1 MNQTGFDLNIAGGN
15 AGADYRVQDDL
26 LEGLATGYS
35 HTGATFHG
43 SGGWRRGARGILTT
57 HDSSI

>member
-1 MNQTGFDLNIAGGN
+1 MNQTGFDLNIASGN

-35 HTGATFHG
+35 YTGRHLPRL
-43 SGGWRRGARGILTT
+43 RRMAPGCAGNFN
-57 HDSSI
+57 HP